1 MPERPATDFLDRLAE
16 IADRHPDR
24 PAFVVAQPDHREQTL
39 TFAGLRADWL
49 ELASRLTAYGL
60 GSGDVLVITLRNH
73 IHYLSLIFGAWRA
86 GIAAL
91 PISPVLAPADRDALL
106 QVVQAELGRPVVVD
120 TVPHESYDSVVVHAD
135 QPISFVP
142 AENSTATTDSDRP
155 DHELGYLYMTSGGS
169 TGRPK
174 IMPFPLRW
182 AGNRSMPYRSA
193 GLRDDDKRQNV
204 GAATRL
210 ICGNLY
216 HTGNLAPATHVLLT
230 GSAVITMRDFDAAH
244 TVELLRHHSVY
255 SLALAPGHMM
265 AILTL
270 PDVDRNVFRSLARVT
285 HGAAPCPR
293 WVKLGWIDLVGAERL
308 FEIYY
313 SSELSGAGRP
323 IIVNGTEWLAK
334 PGTVGRGEGI
344 RILDENGEDTAP
356 GVIGE
361 IHAAEEFGRAHDYVG
376 TQRLRRAD
384 ENGYVSVAD
393 LGWLD
398 EDGYLFLVDRM
409 SETIRI
415 DGATVHPGAV
425 EAVIA
430 ELPQV
435 ADVAVVGLHD
445 ERGKPYLHALVQLR
459 SGAIVPQGSADA
471 VIAQCTRHLPSAQ
484 VPQQVQF
491 TGELPRTAEGKMRK
505 SVVRSRVL
513 GQPDETESPRT

>member
-1 MPERPATDFLDRLAE
+1 
-16 IADRHPDR
+16 
-24 PAFVVAQPDHREQTL
+24 
-39 TFAGLRADWL
+39 
-49 ELASRLTAYGL
+49 
-60 GSGDVLVITLRNH
+60 
-73 IHYLSLIFGAWRA
+73 
-86 GIAAL
+86 
-91 PISPVLAPADRDALL
+91 
-106 QVVQAELGRPVVVD
+106 
-120 TVPHESYDSVVVHAD
+120 
-135 QPISFVP
+135 
-142 AENSTATTDSDRP
+142 
-155 DHELGYLYMTSGGS
+155 MTSGGS

-182 AGNRSMPYRSA
+182 AGNRRMPYRSA
-193 GLRDDDKRQNV
+193 GLPDDDKRQNV

-230 GSAVITMRDFDAAH
+230 GSAVITMHDFDAAH
-244 TVELLRHHSVY
+244 TVELLHHHSVY

-270 PDVDRNVFRSLARVT
+270 PDLDRNVFRSLARVT

-344 RILDENGEDTAP
+344 RILDENGEDAPP

-384 ENGYVSVAD
+384 GNGYVSVAD

-445 ERGKPYLHALVQLR
+445 ERGKPYLHALGCPGRRPRRRPRCQFTNSSSVGPRSGIRCHHHGAEDSSPSVNRSIRPSSSATVIERYCRSYFSVVATTLPRNGSGSRSMHPARKSRIDIAATRSYPPQMLR
-459 SGAIVPQGSADA
+459 SSALLKRSRS
-471 VIAQCTRHLPSAQ
+471 ILSTCNAQLMT
-484 VPQQVQF
+484 
-491 TGELPRTAEGKMRK
+491 
-505 SVVRSRVL
+505 RSRVL
-513 GQPDETESPRT
+513 KDRWGFTS